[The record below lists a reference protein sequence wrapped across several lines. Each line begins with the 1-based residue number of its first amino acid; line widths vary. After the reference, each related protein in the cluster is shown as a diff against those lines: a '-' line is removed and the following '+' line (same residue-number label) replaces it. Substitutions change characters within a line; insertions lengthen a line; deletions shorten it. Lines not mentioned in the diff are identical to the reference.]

1 LRQRR
6 VTEEMPPLRKKTVQV
21 EAEEEQVD
29 WAPRIE
35 EPISLASLRGFL
47 DKIKSRP
54 GIIGYIVRG
63 PTSASVDIKDPSKII
78 DYAALSAEAMESG
91 DSLSET
97 FELGKICS
105 IVLEGKKA
113 KILLLKKGE
122 QELTIFME
130 KSVDH
135 NNIYKELS

>member
-1 LRQRR
+1 MRQKR
-6 VTEEMPPLRKKTVQV
+6 VTEVPAPRKKIVQV

-35 EPISLASLRGFL
+35 EPSSLGSLRVSL

-54 GIIGYIVRG
+54 GIVGYIIRG

-78 DYAALSAEAMESG
+78 DYAALSAEATESG

-105 IVLEGKKA
+105 IVLEGKNA

-135 NNIYKELS
+135 NAVYKELS

>member
-1 LRQRR
+1 MPSPRR
-6 VTEEMPPLRKKTVQV
+6 KVVQV
-21 EAEEEQVD
+21 EPEEEQVD
-29 WAPRIE
+29 WTPPIE
-35 EPISLASLRGFL
+35 ESTDLTSLRVSL
-47 DKIKSRP
+47 DRIKLRP

-78 DYAALSAEAMESG
+78 DYASLSAEAMESS

-105 IVLEGKKA
+105 IVLEGKNA

-122 QELTIFME
+122 QELTVFME

-135 NNIYKELS
+135 DAICRELS

>member
-1 LRQRR
+1 
-6 VTEEMPPLRKKTVQV
+6 MPPPRKKIVQV
-21 EAEEEQVD
+21 DAEEEQVD

-35 EPISLASLRGFL
+35 EPTTMAGMRTSLDR
-47 DKIKSRP
+47 IKSRP

-63 PTSASVDIKDPSKII
+63 PTSASVDVKDPSKII

-91 DSLSET
+91 DSLSES
-97 FELGKICS
+97 FELGRICS
-105 IVLEGKKA
+105 IVLEGKNA

-122 QELTIFME
+122 QELTVFME

-135 NNIYKELS
+135 NAIYKELC